1 MEEAVDGSYTL
12 TTLVSF
18 SLTSEPLSKRKLIS
32 ATMAAR
38 SGCSSS
44 TSEWSKRSLGTEKNS
59 NQLYSLRNCDTLSDH
74 LNTSSSV
81 SSTYREERVTE
92 YATIIIHKV
101 LSDQPLV
108 V

>member
-1 MEEAVDGSYTL
+1 MDPLSMMDLTL

-18 SLTSEPLSKRKLIS
+18 FLTSESFSKRKLIS

-59 NQLYSLRNCDTLSDH
+59 NQLYSLRSCDTLSDH
-74 LNTSSSV
+74 LNTNFSV
-81 SSTYREERVTE
+81 SNTYTEKREVTE
-92 YATIIIHKV
+92 YITRER
-101 LSDQPLV
+101 
-108 V
+108 

>member
-1 MEEAVDGSYTL
+1 MDPLSMMDLTL

-18 SLTSEPLSKRKLIS
+18 FLTSESFSKRKLIS

-59 NQLYSLRNCDTLSDH
+59 NQLYSLRSCDTLSDH
-74 LNTSSSV
+74 LNKCRKESKHRSHRVNIHPTSLCP
-81 SSTYREERVTE
+81 TPTQRRER
-92 YATIIIHKV
+92 
-101 LSDQPLV
+101 
-108 V
+108 